1 MNSIEEA
8 WEETLLVPPPF
19 VVPMWV
25 RGRNQETAAVSK
37 LPKRSEQNWRVAR
50 HGSLQT
56 EDEKA
61 PKWRVARHGS
71 HQLNQRK
78 ASNKASGSNVSLPVY
93 IHFCETRTAE
103 ENPHGEATEQF
114 RWKRGEERRREKEI
128 R

>member
-37 LPKRSEQNWRVAR
+37 YQRGVNRTGVLPGTEVCKQKMKRRQS
-50 HGSLQT
+50 G
-56 EDEKA
+56 D
-61 PKWRVARHGS
+61 GS